1 MDLQAYGKFAFLAAT
16 EGNDSIVSGAMPV
29 SNYRLHF
36 SEAFAGLTSPIVA
49 SSEAQERGH
58 SVHRMPF
65 DRPTWHEDSLDKNNL
80 PIWPGYE
87 DDDIKPL
94 SVTV

>member
-16 EGNDSIVSGAMPV
+16 EGNDSIVFVVMTV

-49 SSEAQERGH
+49 SSEAQEHGH
-58 SVHRMPF
+58 SVHRWAPGEMG
-65 DRPTWHEDSLDKNNL
+65 HKNAGRFCTSN
-80 PIWPGYE
+80 PI
-87 DDDIKPL
+87 I
-94 SVTV
+94 